1 MIRETSFVKREA
13 LHEIQ
18 DTRYEMKSRV
28 THIDGVIKALIEKL
42 SKDSGPTTE
51 DIGAAWKRAAGEA
64 AFKHTKPA
72 ALRKKRLVINVDGSS
87 WLYELTLKKEALL
100 AEMRKIL
107 GEDKIKELQFRIGEL

>member
-1 MIRETSFVKREA
+1 
-13 LHEIQ
+13 
-18 DTRYEMKSRV
+18 MKNKAER
-28 THIDGVIKALIEKL
+28 IDGLIKSLIGRLER
-42 SKDSGPTTE
+42 DSGPTTE

-72 ALRKKRLVINVDGSS
+72 ALRKKRLIINVDGSS

>member
-1 MIRETSFVKREA
+1 
-13 LHEIQ
+13 
-18 DTRYEMKSRV
+18 MKNKAER
-28 THIDGVIKALIEKL
+28 IDGLIKSLIGRLER
-42 SKDSGPTTE
+42 DSGPTTE
-51 DIGAAWKRAAGEA
+51 DIGSAWKRAAGEA